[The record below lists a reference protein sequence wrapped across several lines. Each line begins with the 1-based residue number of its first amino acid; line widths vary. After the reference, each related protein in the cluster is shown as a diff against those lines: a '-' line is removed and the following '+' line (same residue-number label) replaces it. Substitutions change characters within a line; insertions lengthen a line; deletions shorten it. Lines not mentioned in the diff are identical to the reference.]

1 MRVTFQSTFRNGLF
15 DVGTTAEQLAARS
28 SQVSSGNRMQAPSDD
43 PGAAAGGIRERTEMA
58 TLDRYITTGDSVNSR
73 LSVADSVMTD
83 VIKAV
88 EEAQSA
94 GVAGR
99 STILTQSQKDAISGE
114 IRGVRDS
121 IMRSMNTA
129 YQGVYLFSGGQ
140 SNTPPYAPGPPIS
153 AYQGDAQAISVDVT
167 RGRAVQVTFDGSA
180 ITKGSAAND
189 IFTTLTN
196 LATAVQTGN
205 MAGVDSALT
214 EVNAAHDRVT
224 AAQST
229 VGTDIAGLAE
239 DRGRLDDLKRA
250 ADSRRSKFEDTNM
263 TEAISGMT
271 QSTQAYNAA
280 LAALAKSGQLSL
292 LDYLS

>member
-15 DVGTTAEQLAARS
+15 DVGSAAEQLAARS
-28 SQVSSGNRMQAPSDD
+28 TQVSSGKRIQAPSDD
-43 PGAAAGGIRERTEMA
+43 PAAAAGGIQERTEMA
-58 TLDRYITTGDSVNSR
+58 TLDRYIASGDSVNSR
-73 LSVADSVMTD
+73 LSVADSVLTD

-99 STILTQSQKDAISGE
+99 STILTQTQKDAISGQ
-114 IRGVRDS
+114 IRGIRDS

-140 SNTPPYAPGPPIS
+140 SNTPPYAAGPPIS
-153 AYQGDAQAISVDVT
+153 AYQGDASIISVDVT
-167 RGRAVQVTFDGSA
+167 RGRAVQVTFNGSDITQGSA
-180 ITKGSAAND
+180 TND

-196 LATAVQTGN
+196 LADAVQTGN
-205 MAGVDSALT
+205 MAGVDSALL
-214 EVNAAHDRVT
+214 EVNAAHDRGT
-224 AAQST
+224 TAQSK
-229 VGTDIAGLAE
+229 VGTDLASLTE
-239 DRGRLDDLKRA
+239 DRGRLSELRRA
-250 ADSRRSKFEDTNM
+250 ADSRRSQFEDANL

-280 LAALAKSGQLSL
+280 LGALAKAGQLSL
-292 LDYLS
+292 LDYLR